1 MDDKVRERD
10 GPRGG
15 GGVRLTHTPLQG
27 VPRSRCNAPTLGGA
41 DKVGHPDPDT
51 WGGAESPSW
60 GVRDPSHT
68 AVHHSV
74 RGVGGGKCNW
84 THTPSR
90 PPHAPPPR
98 PSYYCILC

>member
-41 DKVGHPDPDT
+41 DKVGHPAPDT

-60 GVRDPSHT
+60 GVRDPPHT

-74 RGVGGGKCNW
+74 RGVGGGKCN
-84 THTPSR
+84 
-90 PPHAPPPR
+90 
-98 PSYYCILC
+98 